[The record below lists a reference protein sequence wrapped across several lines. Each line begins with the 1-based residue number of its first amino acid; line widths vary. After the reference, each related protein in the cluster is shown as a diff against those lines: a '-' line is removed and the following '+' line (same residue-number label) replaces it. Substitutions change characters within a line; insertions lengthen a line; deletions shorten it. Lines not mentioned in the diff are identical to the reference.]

1 MSRAEQDRIFKR
13 NALIRQKIGG
23 IVLCLVT
30 IGSWAWLMSYDCVN
44 VWYLPLVLLFV
55 FTGIGIIAAKETI
68 LEKGE

>member
-55 FTGIGIIAAKETI
+55 FTGFGIITANKLLFE
-68 LEKGE
+68 

>member
-1 MSRAEQDRIFKR
+1 MNRAEQDRIFKR

-30 IGSWAWLMSYDCVN
+30 IGFWAWLMSYDCVN

-55 FTGIGIIAAKETI
+55 FTGFGIITANKLLFE
-68 LEKGE
+68 